1 MKRPFPIAVLLAS
14 TMLAADLPVREVIL
28 YKNGVAYYQ
37 RSGQLG
43 AGETAK
49 LDFKS
54 TEMND
59 LLKSLTVSDGSGGKV
74 TAVRYD
80 SAEPVDRRLAEFPI
94 QIGANQPLTAF
105 LDRMKGAKLTLRYG
119 NDTIVGTIVAA
130 RVASGGT
137 EKGEREVLTLLLDSG
152 DIRTFDLGS
161 GVGGLQFTDPAV
173 QGQLKAYLA
182 VLSQSRSTDRRS
194 VYVDSTSSAARR
206 ISASYMLPA
215 PVWKS
220 SYRLIMAADTTL
232 EGWAIVDNTT
242 ADDWNDVRLSLVSGR
257 PVSFISRLYEPRYK
271 QRPFGD
277 LAEDEIVGPRVYAG
291 AVTSGRTAQMAA
303 NAMEPAAP
311 VAKAMRAEMART
323 DEARDAAS
331 FVAPSA
337 AAVNMAGR
345 EVGELF
351 EYGFSNPV
359 TVKRGQSAMLP
370 FIQEKIAARKLLIY
384 SDESTANPM
393 NAAEITNSTSKTLDG
408 GPITVYDT
416 GAYAGEALMETLK
429 AGDKRLISYAVDIGT
444 RITTNIDSE
453 RDLIREVHFS
463 RGILTTRSAQQQ
475 TKVYTVRNVDS
486 KAKTLII
493 EHPLRPGYKLLNQ
506 KPSETTA
513 NAYRFEIKLAPGG
526 EIKFPVTEEY
536 VFERSAQIASLTP
549 DVLVTYIQN
558 RNLSDAARKALQSI
572 ADQKRQIAAI
582 DSEIKRVNS
591 ESADL
596 ERDQNR
602 IRQNISTL
610 RSVSGQEQ
618 QVQQYSRQL
627 SEGEARIV
635 KLRDHSGELQRKRQ
649 AAETVLND
657 TIEKTVF

>member
-1 MKRPFPIAVLLAS
+1 
-14 TMLAADLPVREVIL
+14 
-28 YKNGVAYYQ
+28 
-37 RSGQLG
+37 
-43 AGETAK
+43 
-49 LDFKS
+49 
-54 TEMND
+54 
-59 LLKSLTVSDGSGGKV
+59 
-74 TAVRYD
+74 
-80 SAEPVDRRLAEFPI
+80 VDRKLAEFPI

-105 LDRMKGAKLTLRYG
+105 LDSMKGAKVTLRYG
-119 NDTIVGTIVAA
+119 NDNIVGTIVAA

-137 EKGEREVLTLLLDSG
+137 EKGERELLTLLLDSG
-152 DIRTFDLGS
+152 EIRTFDLSS
-161 GVGGLQFTDPAV
+161 GAGGFQFTDPAV
-173 QGQLKAYLA
+173 QAQLKAYLG
-182 VLSQSRSTDRRS
+182 VLSQSRSTDRKT
-194 VYVDSTSSAARR
+194 VYIDSTSSAARR
-206 ISASYMLPA
+206 VAASYMLPA

-220 SYRLIMAADTTL
+220 SYRLILAADATL

-277 LAEDEIVGPRVYAG
+277 LAEEEVVGPRVYAG
-291 AVTSGRTAQMAA
+291 GVATGRTAQMAA
-303 NAMEPAAP
+303 NPMEPAAP
-311 VAKAMRAEMART
+311 MAKAMRAEMARG
-323 DEARDAAS
+323 DEMRDAAS
-331 FVAPSA
+331 FMAPSA
-337 AAVNMAGR
+337 VAVNTAGR

-351 EYGFSNPV
+351 EYGFSTPV

-370 FIQEKIAARKLLIY
+370 FLQDKVAARKLLIY
-384 SDESTANPM
+384 SDESAANPM

-408 GPITVYDT
+408 GPITVYDS

-453 RDLIREVHFS
+453 RDLIREVHFT

-475 TKVYTVRNVDS
+475 TKVYAIRNVDN

-513 NAYRFEIKLAPGG
+513 NAYRFEVKLAPGA
-526 EIKFPVTEEY
+526 EVKFPVTEEY
-536 VFERSAQIASLTP
+536 VFERSTQVANLTP

-558 RNLSDAARKALQSI
+558 RSLSDAARKALQTI

-582 DSEIKRVNS
+582 DSDVKRLQA

-627 SEGEARIV
+627 SDGEARIV
-635 KLRDHSGELQRKRQ
+635 KLRDQMGELQRKRQ
-649 AAETVLND
+649 AAEAALND